1 KVLDSRWA
9 ARNFRST
16 MFAQRLSEAFD
27 LTNRRLV
34 YPILFF
40 FLGLPVVGILLSAGE
55 FQDPAAATPALVL
68 KFFGYFLLY
77 ALLALFVWPFAYGG
91 VIGELANRPVEPANW
106 SVFKTWA
113 VKSYG
118 QLLLFN
124 LLLLVL
130 AAVLLFVIV
139 LVVVFGFLAAG
150 VGSGGDFSALEE
162 QLSQPPLA
170 SGAGLF
176 FGEFF
181 STLFAEALVLIIVA
195 AMISLVLT
203 ERGIWRALGAG
214 FKTFFTRPVFKL
226 YLLAFLLFFFL
237 NLLGALVFNRPGAPR
252 LFSGAYFVILILLQ
266 AYFSVFAIAY
276 LLPAFKP
283 KEQSEVLIAPV

>member
-1 KVLDSRWA
+1 
-9 ARNFRST
+9 
-16 MFAQRLSEAFD
+16 M
-27 LTNRRLV
+27 TNRRLV
-34 YPILFF
+34 YPLLFF
-40 FLGLPVVGILLSAGE
+40 LLGLPVGGILLSAGQ
-55 FQDPAAATPALVL
+55 FQDPAAATPAVVL

-91 VIGELANRPVEPANW
+91 VIGELANRPDEPANW

-118 QLLLFN
+118 RLLLFN

-139 LVVVFGFLAAG
+139 LVTVFGFLASGMAG
-150 VGSGGDFSALEE
+150 GGDLSALEE
-162 QLSQPPLA
+162 QLSQPQPATGL
-170 SGAGLF
+170 GLF

-181 STLFAEALVLIIVA
+181 STLLAEAIVLIIVA
-195 AMISLVLT
+195 AMITLVLS
-203 ERGIWRALGAG
+203 ERGIWSSLGGG
-214 FKTFFTRPVFKL
+214 FKTFFTRPALKL
-226 YLLAFLLFFFL
+226 YALAFLVFFFL

-252 LFSGAYFVILILLQ
+252 FFSGAFFVILVLLQ

-276 LLPAFKP
+276 LLPASRP
-283 KEQSEVLIAPV
+283 KVETEVPFAPTG

>member
-1 KVLDSRWA
+1 MFVQRA
-9 ARNFRST
+9 AG
-16 MFAQRLSEAFD
+16 AFD

-34 YPILFF
+34 YPLLFF
-40 FLGLPVVGILLSAGE
+40 FLSLPVVGIMLSAGQ
-55 FQDPAAATPALVL
+55 FQDPAAVTPGLVL

-91 VIGELANRPVEPANW
+91 VIGELAHFSGGPTDW
-106 SVFKTWA
+106 GLIKTWA

-118 QLLLFN
+118 RLLLFN

-130 AAVLLFVIV
+130 LAVLLFLIV
-139 LVVVFGFLAAG
+139 VVMVFGFLAAG

-162 QLSQPPLA
+162 QLSQPQAAIGL
-170 SGAGLF
+170 GLF

-181 STLFAEALVLIIVA
+181 STLTAEAFILIIVA
-195 AMISLVLT
+195 AMLALVLT
-203 ERGIWRALGAG
+203 DRGLWSSLGAG

-226 YLLAFLLFFFL
+226 YLVAFLFFFFL
-237 NLLGALVFNRPGAPR
+237 NLLGALVFNRPGMPR
-252 LFSGAYFVILILLQ
+252 VFSGTYFVILVLLQ

-283 KEQSEVLIAPV
+283 KEETEISFAPTG

>member
-1 KVLDSRWA
+1 
-9 ARNFRST
+9 
-16 MFAQRLSEAFD
+16 MFARRLEEAFD
-27 LTNRRLV
+27 LTNRRLA
-34 YPILFF
+34 YPFLFF
-40 FLGLPVVGILLSAGE
+40 FLGLPIVGLLLSAGE
-55 FQDPAAATPALVL
+55 FQDPAAVNPGLVL
-68 KFFGYFLLY
+68 KFLGYFLLY

-91 VIGELANRPVEPANW
+91 IIGELAHFSSGPANW

-118 QLLLFN
+118 RLLLFN

-130 AAVLLFVIV
+130 AAAIFFVIV
-139 LVVVFGFLAAG
+139 LVAAFGFLASG
-150 VGSGGDFSALEE
+150 LSSGGDLSALEE
-162 QLSQPPLA
+162 RLSQPPHS
-170 SGAGLF
+170 SGTGMF

-181 STLFAEALVLIIVA
+181 STLFAEAFVLIIVA

-226 YLLAFLLFFFL
+226 YLLAFLVFFFL

-252 LFSGAYFVILILLQ
+252 LFSGTYFVILVLMQ
-266 AYFSVFAIAY
+266 AYFSVFAIAF
-276 LLPAFKP
+276 LLPAFQP
-283 KEQSEVLIAPV
+283 KEEVDAIVAPTG